1 MIYKQEI
8 NDFLKDLQDYLF
20 PVYYSNRIIKWF
32 RFKRNISKG
41 KKTITRNRI

>member
-20 PVYYSNRIIKWF
+20 PVYYSNRIIK
-32 RFKRNISKG
+32 KDD
-41 KKTITRNRI
+41 ITYALSILLKA

>member
-20 PVYYSNRIIKWF
+20 PVYYSNRIIKIDGNSDF
-32 RFKRNISKG
+32 MIIKND
-41 KKTITRNRI
+41 